1 MQSVSLVSVSLLAG
15 NVKIMNKM
23 PFDQPSNSE
32 SKDELLPEYQFDYKK
47 AKHNR
52 FANRSGKPK
61 LTVVVLDEDV
71 AEVFSISEAVNK
83 MLRALIEATPQATS
97 GETV

>member
-1 MQSVSLVSVSLLAG
+1 
-15 NVKIMNKM
+15 MNKM

-32 SKDELLPEYQFDYKK
+32 DELLPEYRFDYKK
-47 AKHNR
+47 AKPNR
-52 FANRSGKPK
+52 FASRSGKPK

-71 AEVFSISEAVNK
+71 AEVFSTPESVNK
-83 MLRALIEATPQATS
+83 VLRALIEAMPQASS

>member
-1 MQSVSLVSVSLLAG
+1 
-15 NVKIMNKM
+15 MNKT

-32 SKDELLPEYQFDYKK
+32 DELLPKYRFDYKK
-47 AKHNR
+47 AKPNR

-71 AEVFSISEAVNK
+71 AEVFSTPESVNK
-83 MLRALIEATPQATS
+83 VLRALIEARRCLKQVVVRQS
-97 GETV
+97 NVMRSL

>member
-1 MQSVSLVSVSLLAG
+1 
-15 NVKIMNKM
+15 MNKT

-32 SKDELLPEYQFDYKK
+32 DELLPEYQFDYKK
-47 AKHNR
+47 AKPNR

-71 AEVFSISEAVNK
+71 AEVFSTPESVNNV
-83 MLRALIEATPQATS
+83 LRALIEATLFS
-97 GETV
+97 RSVRSLGRKLLGEIGC